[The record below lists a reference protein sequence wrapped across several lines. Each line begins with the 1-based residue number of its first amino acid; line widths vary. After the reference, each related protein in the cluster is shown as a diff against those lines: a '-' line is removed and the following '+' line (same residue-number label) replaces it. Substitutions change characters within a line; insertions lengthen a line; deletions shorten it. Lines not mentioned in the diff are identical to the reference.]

1 MHNKTKLAALI
12 GLALMASTAWA
23 DIKIA
28 LIGPYT
34 GGSAPF
40 GVSMRDGAK
49 LAAAEINAKGGVLG
63 QKILFVERDD
73 ESKPERGPMLSNE
86 AISKEGVVAG
96 IGFVNY
102 GVALPSLKVWQEAGI
117 PLIVP
122 VSAGGNLSGE
132 YSTASGGNYI
142 FRVTTY
148 DKLQTKMVARYIS
161 GKGIKKVALLAD
173 TTAYGQ
179 QGSKDITEAL
189 ASFNIAKVAD
199 EKFNLKDSDMTPQL
213 LRARQSGAEA
223 IVMWAVGPEAAAV
236 AKGRVKLGWNV
247 PIFGG
252 WGIGITNFADI
263 AKEAA
268 DGAIMPSAF
277 IQSAASTAKQKKF
290 VADYQ
295 AAYKIERIPMAPAAA
310 QAYDAVYLLAAGMT
324 QAGGTNGK
332 AVKSALENLNAKV
345 EGVITTYDKPFS
357 PLKHEALYEGIASLG
372 RWDKGQVVKVAK

>member
-1 MHNKTKLAALI
+1 MHKQMKLAL
-12 GLALMASTAWA
+12 LAGWVAMAGSAWA
-23 DIKIA
+23 DVKVA

-40 GVSMRDGAK
+40 GISMRDGAK

-63 QKILFVERDD
+63 QKLVFVERDD

-102 GVALPSLKVWQEAGI
+102 GVALPSLKVWQEAGV
-117 PLIVP
+117 PLVVP

-132 YSTASGGNYI
+132 YATAPGGNYI

-161 GKGIKKVALLAD
+161 EKGIKKVALLAD

-189 ASFNIAKVAD
+189 AAFGIAKVAD
-199 EKFNLKDSDMTPQL
+199 EKFNLKDTDMTPQL
-213 LRARQSGAEA
+213 LRARSSGAEA

-236 AKGRVKLGWNV
+236 AKGKAKLAWNV

-252 WGIGITNFADI
+252 WGIGISNFADI
-263 AKEAA
+263 AKDAA

-277 IQSAASTAKQKKF
+277 IQSAASTPKQKKF

-295 AAYKIERIPMAPAAA
+295 AAYKIDRIPMAPAAA
-310 QAYDAVYLLAAGMT
+310 QGYDAVYLLAAGIN
-324 QAGGTNGK
+324 QAGSTNGK
-332 AVKSALENLNAKV
+332 AIKTALEGLKSKV
-345 EGVITTYDKPFS
+345 EGVITSYDKPFS

-372 RWDKGQVVKVAK
+372 RWEKGVVVKVAK